1 MKRALTA
8 YEDTNMYGGAH
19 ATNYKTAARAVN
31 EDRDL
36 VIHARHYDGQR
47 YSNYSYRVTN
57 LRMLADGRI
66 VGNIDNGNLWEATE
80 DICDYAKTGQI

>member
-19 ATNYKTAARAVN
+19 ATNYKVAKKAAL
-31 EDRDL
+31 EKRDL
-36 VIHARHYDGQR
+36 IVHSAHYDGQR

-57 LRMLADGRI
+57 LRMLTDGRI
-66 VGNIDNGNLWEATE
+66 VGNIDDGNLWEATE
-80 DICDYAKTGQI
+80 DICDYAKTGRI